1 MKIKFCGAAG
11 TVTGSSHLITLDDGF
26 KILLDC
32 GLYQGN
38 ESKYENFNYTWA
50 FNPAEID
57 VLILSHAHIDHCGRI
72 PKFVADGYN
81 KDIIC
86 THATRNLAN
95 IMLLDSGYIQEK
107 DVSYINERRKRKGL
121 PSVEPLYT
129 VAEAKKC
136 AENFVGIGYNKWH
149 SIHKNVEVKFVDA
162 GHILGSAS
170 VTLRIKQ
177 EDGSYKTIG
186 FSGDIG
192 RPHRPILRDPQLMPQ
207 VDYLICESTYGGE
220 EHSSL
225 PNDKTD
231 LLRIIR
237 EACVN
242 RRGKLIIP
250 AFSVG
255 RTQELVY
262 MMDQLSNEGLLPNIP
277 VFVDSPLAI
286 DATEIYM
293 LHPECYDFDLLEYM
307 ANDPN
312 PFGFRKLKYTRSVAD
327 SKAINNVKGP
337 AIIISASGMMSAG
350 RVKHHLSNNIE
361 DPSTTIL
368 VVGYCAE
375 GTLGRR
381 IRDGEKE
388 VRIFG
393 ETKAVNAHVE
403 IMDSFSAHGDNSEM
417 LDFLENQDREKLKTI
432 FLVHGEP
439 KKQQAFK
446 ESLHSKGFKHIEIP
460 ELRDVVK
467 LY

>member
-38 ESKYENFNYTWA
+38 ESKYENFNYSWA

-417 LDFLENQDREKLKTI
+417 LDFLENQNREKLKTI